1 MTDSTAT
8 IDDFLAAAAA
18 KQPTPG
24 GGAIAALAGAL
35 AATMGE
41 MVLNYSVAKKDLA
54 EHAQHNAHALHQL
67 TNARTMLQRLM
78 VEDQQ
83 AYQAFSDAKKAGAD
97 AAGMRAIVLA
107 CVGVPLAIGTAA
119 LQILKIA
126 NRVAKTSNRW
136 LHSDLAVCGEL
147 AMATVRCAIHNVRV
161 NLPELSAEDRAK
173 YEADCERLH
182 VDAVDQVKR
191 LLTNL

>member
-1 MTDSTAT
+1 MDSTAS
-8 IDDFLAAAAA
+8 IAEFLSAAAA
-18 KQPTPG
+18 KQPVPG
-24 GGAIAALAGAL
+24 GGAVAALAGAL
-35 AATMGE
+35 AASMGE
-41 MVLNYSVAKKDLA
+41 MVLNYSVGKKDLA
-54 EHAQHNAHALHQL
+54 EHVQHNTQALHEL
-67 TNARTMLQRLM
+67 TNARTILQRLL

-83 AYQAFSDAKKAGAD
+83 AYQAFSDAKKSATD

-107 CVGVPLAIGTAA
+107 CVGVPQAIGTTA

-126 NRVAKTSNRW
+126 NRVARTSNRW

-161 NLPELSAEDRAK
+161 NLPELSPEDRAK

-182 VDAVDQVKR
+182 VDAVDEVKR
-191 LLTNL
+191 LLTSL